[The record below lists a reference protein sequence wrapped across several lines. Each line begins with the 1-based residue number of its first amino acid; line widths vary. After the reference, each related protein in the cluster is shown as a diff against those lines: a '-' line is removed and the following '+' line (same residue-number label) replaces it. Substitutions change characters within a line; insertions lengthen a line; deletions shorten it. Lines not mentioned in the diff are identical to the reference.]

1 MSDKLAEVKALGRR
15 MSPHPNMTES
25 IQRIQDIIEETRN
38 FVNRVTF
45 SF

>member
-1 MSDKLAEVKALGRR
+1 MSDKLAEVKALGRT

-25 IQRIQDIIEETRN
+25 IQRIKDIIEETRN